1 MTWLARYRVRKFVR
15 ESVFLLPGAS
25 MVAALVLAPLVR
37 VFDERTRPTL
47 FGFTAT
53 GASAL
58 VSGLSSSL
66 FALIVFT
73 FSILLLAIQIAGG
86 QLSPRIIA
94 RVFSAPK
101 LKVALTLFT
110 FSYTYALAAL
120 SRIGDRVPQLPVAF
134 AVAAG
139 VASLGFFLYLVQRL
153 GEAFRPGTVMTL
165 VAAKARLVIDEMYP
179 RPFASSEGEH
189 ASLAL
194 DRSRP
199 DRVVVQRRHSGVVL
213 AFHADGLCAFAAR
226 AGCVVELVPQVGDF
240 LAVGDPLFRV
250 YGAASSA
257 LREEDLHG
265 CVALGIERTIEQDP
279 AFGFRIIVDISS
291 KALSPAIN
299 DPTTGVLAVDQLHQ
313 LLAFVAGRQLDTGVV
328 RDSSGEVRLV
338 YRTPDWEDFVTL
350 AATEPRIYGAKNPQ
364 VTRRLRSMYDQL
376 LRVVP
381 AARANALRH
390 EVALLESTL
399 ADGWPNASD
408 RAIAGASDSQGF
420 GGRAKT
426 R

>member
-1 MTWLARYRVRKFVR
+1 MLV
-15 ESVFLLPGAS
+15 
-25 MVAALVLAPLVR
+25 ALVVAPAIR
-37 VFDERTRPTL
+37 IFDERTRPTL
-47 FGFTAT
+47 FGFTST
-53 GASAL
+53 GAAAL
-58 VSGLSSSL
+58 VSALTGSL

-94 RVFSAPK
+94 RVFATPK
-101 LKVALTLFT
+101 LKIALALFT

-120 SRIGDRVPQLPVAF
+120 SRIGDRVPQLPVALS
-134 AVAAG
+134 VAAS
-139 VASLGFFLYLVQRL
+139 VTSLGFFIYLVQRL

-165 VAAKARLVIDEMYP
+165 VAMKTRLVVDEMYP
-179 RPFASSEGEH
+179 YRFESPEGPH
-189 ASLAL
+189 GSHAL

-199 DRVVVQRRHSGVVL
+199 DRVVVQRRTSGVVL
-213 AFHADGLCAFAAR
+213 AFHAEGLGALAQR
-226 AGCVVELVPQVGDF
+226 AGCVVELAPQVGDF
-240 LAVGDPLFRV
+240 LAVGDVLFRL
-250 YGAASSA
+250 YGAGA
-257 LREEDLHG
+257 LAVSEEDLRG
-265 CVALGIERTIEQDP
+265 CVALGLERTLEQDP

-299 DPTTGVLAVDQLHQ
+299 DPTTGVLAIDQLHQ
-313 LLAFVAGRQLDTGVV
+313 LLALVASRQLDTGLV
-328 RDSSGEVRLV
+328 RDAAGEVRLV

-350 AATEPRIYGAKNPQ
+350 AATEPRIYGATNPQ

-381 AARANALRH
+381 AARADALRR

-399 ADGWPNASD
+399 EAAWPNPTD

-420 GGRAKT
+420 GGHARPG
-426 R
+426 